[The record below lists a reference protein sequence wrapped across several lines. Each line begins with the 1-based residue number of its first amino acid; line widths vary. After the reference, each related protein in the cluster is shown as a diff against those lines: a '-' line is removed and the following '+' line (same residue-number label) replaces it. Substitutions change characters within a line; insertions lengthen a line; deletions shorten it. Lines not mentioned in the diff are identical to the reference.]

1 MRELWEPFTRVLYRS
16 QTGHLLFDPLISV
29 FRGKVFTLEIIN
41 TVLGKP
47 LGWIMYFCFN
57 LVQNY
62 GVTIIL
68 FTLISKIILLPISLM
83 VQKNSIKM
91 VKLQPE
97 IDEIK
102 NLYAGDKEKIG
113 EEQYK
118 LFEREG
124 YNPGI
129 GCLPTFIQIPI
140 VLGLI
145 QVIYHP
151 LQHLFR
157 VAKDT
162 AAVLIEKAGQL
173 LGAELTG
180 NSAELKV
187 IEAIQKGGIAEAVQ
201 DAGLLSAETIEK
213 IKAMQLDFFGIRL
226 SEIPSLKE
234 PGPLLLIPLISG
246 LSALALCLYQDRANV
261 LQREQGKLQQWGMT
275 IFLVLFSLYFTFLV
289 PAGIGLYWI
298 CSNLMAIVQL
308 MILNKIYAPEK
319 YIDYEARKAVKA
331 REQDNSEEA
340 RAARE
345 EERRLQLREHEDM
358 NRFYNTPNKLVMF
371 YSEKSGFYN
380 YFAEIIEYLLKRT
393 KIVIHYVTGDPNDA
407 VFQTDHPNLV
417 PYYVSDKNLG
427 TFFAQLDVPLVV
439 MTMPDLQT
447 YHIKRSVVRRD
458 IEYIYVF
465 HALMSTTMA
474 YRKAAFDHF
483 DTIFCVG
490 PYQVREIRET
500 EQKYGLKPKNL
511 IEHGYGQLD
520 RLLKEHEY
528 LPESGSETPMVLI
541 APSHQ
546 PGNIMESCVG
556 EIIDRLYD
564 AGYKVVVRPHP
575 QFVKRNPEFM
585 PELERLYAEKTG
597 ERLVFETNF
606 SSHKSIYSA
615 DLLITDWSGTAF
627 EFSYVTKRPTLFIN
641 TPMKVINP
649 EFDTYENKPMEI
661 TFRNVCGIS
670 IDPGETEH
678 IAEHAADVLSRS
690 DDYRQII
697 EQFMKE
703 NVYNIGRSGQ
713 NGAKYIVSRLIRK

>member
-1 MRELWEPFTRVLYRS
+1 M
-16 QTGHLLFDPLISV
+16 D
-29 FRGKVFTLEIIN
+29 IIN
-41 TVLGKP
+41 TILGKP
-47 LGWIMYFCFN
+47 LGWVMYFCYE
-57 LVQNY
+57 LVRNY
-62 GVTIIL
+62 GATIIL
-68 FTLISKIILLPISLM
+68 FTLISKIILLPISLL

-102 NLYAGDKEKIG
+102 KLYAGDKERIG
-113 EEQYK
+113 EEQFK

-129 GCLPTFIQIPI
+129 GCLPTVIQIPI

-151 LQHLFR
+151 LQHLFH

-162 AAVLIEKAGQL
+162 AASLIEMAGTL
-173 LGAELTG
+173 LGTELTG

-187 IEAIQKGGIAEAVQ
+187 IEAIQNGGIT
-201 DAGLLSAETIEK
+201 DAIWDGGLLAAETIDR

-234 PGPLLLIPLISG
+234 PGIILLIPLISG
-246 LSALALCLYQDRANV
+246 LSAMALCLYQDRANV
-261 LQREQGKLQQWGMT
+261 LQREQGKLQQLGMT

-298 CSNLMAIVQL
+298 CSNLMAIIQL
-308 MILNKIYAPEK
+308 MILNRIYSPEK
-319 YIDYEARKAVKA
+319 YIDYAARNAQKA
-331 REQDNSEEA
+331 REQNNSEES
-340 RAARE
+340 R
-345 EERRLQLREHEDM
+345 ERREAERQLQLREHEDM

-393 KIVIHYVTGDPNDA
+393 KIVIHYVTGDPNDV
-407 VFQTDHPNLV
+407 VFQMDQPNLV
-417 PYYVSDKNLG
+417 PYYVSDRNLG
-427 TFFAQLDVPLVV
+427 TFFAQLDVPVVV

-447 YHIKRSVVRRD
+447 YHIKRSVVRKD

-490 PYQVREIRET
+490 PYQVREIREC
-500 EQKYGLKPKNL
+500 EKKYDLKPKNL
-511 IEHGYGQLD
+511 VEHGYGQLD
-520 RLLKEHEY
+520 RLLREHEH
-528 LPESGSETPMVLI
+528 LPESEHEHPMVLI

-546 PGNIMESCVG
+546 PGNIMESCIE
-556 EIIDRLYD
+556 EIIDRLYE

-585 PELERLYAEKTG
+585 PDLERRYAEKTG
-597 ERLVFETNF
+597 ERLMFETNF
-606 SSHKSIYSA
+606 SSHASIYSA

-627 EFSYVTKRPTLFIN
+627 EYSYVTKRPTLFIN

-649 EFDTYENKPMEI
+649 EYDQYENKPMEI
-661 TFRNVCGIS
+661 TFREVCGIS
-670 IDPGETEH
+670 IDPTETSIIEK
-678 IAEHAADVLSRS
+678 HAAYVLGRS
-690 DDYRQII
+690 DDYREII
-697 EQFMKE
+697 GTFMKE

-713 NGAKYIVSRLIRK
+713 NGAKYIVSKLLRRS

>member
-1 MRELWEPFTRVLYRS
+1 MKKEGIDLEL
-16 QTGHLLFDPLISV
+16 
-29 FRGKVFTLEIIN
+29 IN

-47 LGWIMYFCFN
+47 LGWIMYFCYN
-57 LVQNY
+57 LAENY

-68 FTLISKIILLPISLM
+68 FTLISKIILLPISMM

-102 NLYAGDKEKIG
+102 KLYAGDKEKIG

-151 LQHLFR
+151 LQHLFHI
-157 VAKDT
+157 AKDIV
-162 AAVLIEKAGQL
+162 AQLISLAQ
-173 LGAELTG
+173 ELSGIELSG
-180 NSAELKV
+180 NSAELNI
-187 IEAIQKGGIAEAVQ
+187 IEAIQNGGLGETVES
-201 DAGLLSAETIEK
+201 AGLLAAETLEK
-213 IKAMQLDFFGIRL
+213 IRMMQLDFLGIRL
-226 SEIPSLKE
+226 SEIPSLKT
-234 PGPLLLIPLISG
+234 PGPELLIPVISG

-275 IFLVLFSLYFTFLV
+275 AFLVLFSLYFTFLV

-298 CSNLMAIVQL
+298 CSNLMAILQL

-319 YIDYEARKAVKA
+319 YIDYEARNAQKAKEA
-331 REQDNSEEA
+331 DNSEEA
-340 RAARE
+340 QARRE
-345 EERRLQLREHEDM
+345 EERLLHLREREDM
-358 NRFYNTPNKLVMF
+358 DRFYNTPNKLVVF

-393 KIVIHYVTGDPNDA
+393 KIVIHYVTGDPNDQ
-407 VFQTDHPNLV
+407 VFAMDCPNLV

-427 TFFAQLDVPLVV
+427 TFFAQLDVPVVV

-447 YHIKRSVVRRD
+447 YHIKRSVVRKD

-511 IEHGYGQLD
+511 VENGYGQLD
-520 RLLKEHEY
+520 RLLREHEN
-528 LPESGSETPMVLI
+528 LSAGDHERPMVLI

-546 PGNIMESCVG
+546 PGNIMESCITV
-556 EIIDRLYD
+556 IVDWLYD

-575 QFVKRNPEFM
+575 QFVKRNPDFM
-585 PELERLYAEKTG
+585 PELESRYADKTG
-597 ERLVFETNF
+597 DRLVFETNF
-606 SSHKSIYSA
+606 SSHESIYTA

-627 EFSYVTKRPTLFIN
+627 EYTFVTKRPTLFIN

-649 EFDTYENKPMEI
+649 EYDQYENKPMEI
-661 TFRNVCGIS
+661 TFRNTCGIS
-670 IDPGETEH
+670 IGPDEVDR
-678 IAEHAADVLSRS
+678 IADHVADVLARS
-690 DDYRQII
+690 DDYRQTI
-697 EQFMKE
+697 ESFMRT

-713 NGAKYIVSRLIRK
+713 NGAKYIVSELIRKS

>member
-1 MRELWEPFTRVLYRS
+1 
-16 QTGHLLFDPLISV
+16 
-29 FRGKVFTLEIIN
+29 
-41 TVLGKP
+41 
-47 LGWIMYFCFN
+47 MYFCFN
-57 LVQNY
+57 LVRNY
-62 GVTIIL
+62 GATIIL

-157 VAKDT
+157 VAKAA

-187 IEAIQKGGIAEAVQ
+187 IEAIQNGGIAEAVQ

-261 LQREQGKLQQWGMT
+261 LQREQGRLQQWGMT

-319 YIDYEARKAVKA
+319 YIDYEARNAAKAH
-331 REQDNSEEA
+331 EQDNSEEA

-520 RLLKEHEY
+520 RLLKEHEN

-546 PGNIMESCVG
+546 PGNIMESCAG

>member
-1 MRELWEPFTRVLYRS
+1 
-16 QTGHLLFDPLISV
+16 
-29 FRGKVFTLEIIN
+29 
-41 TVLGKP
+41 
-47 LGWIMYFCFN
+47 MYFCYN

-62 GVTIIL
+62 GLTIIL

-97 IDEIK
+97 MDEIK
-102 NLYAGDKEKIG
+102 KLYAGDKERIG
-113 EEQYK
+113 QEQYK

-151 LQHLFR
+151 LQHLFH

-162 AAVLIEKAGQL
+162 AASVIEMAGQL
-173 LGAELTG
+173 LGTEITG
-180 NSAELKV
+180 NSAELKA
-187 IEAIQKGGIAEAVQ
+187 IEAIQSGGIADAVR
-201 DAGLLSAETIEK
+201 DAGLLLAETIEK
-213 IKAMQLDFFGIRL
+213 IRAMQLDFLGIRL

-234 PGPLLLIPLISG
+234 PGVTLLIPVISG

-319 YIDYEARKAVKA
+319 YIDYEAMKARKASEA
-331 REQDNSEEA
+331 DNSEEA
-340 RAARE
+340 QARRE
-345 EERRLQLREHEDM
+345 AERQLQLREHEDM
-358 NRFYNTPNKLVMF
+358 DRFYNTPNKLVVF

-407 VFQTDHPNLV
+407 VFQMDQPNLV
-417 PYYVSDKNLG
+417 PYYVSDRSLG
-427 TFFAQLDVPLVV
+427 SFFAQLDVPVVV

-447 YHIKRSVVRRD
+447 YHIKRSVVRKD

-490 PYQVREIRET
+490 PYQVREIREN
-500 EQKYGLKPKNL
+500 EAKYGLKPKNL
-511 IEHGYGQLD
+511 VEHGYGQLD
-520 RLLKEHEY
+520 RLLREHES
-528 LPESGSETPMVLI
+528 LPEGGHERPMVLI

-546 PGNIMESCVG
+546 PGNIMESCVT
-556 EIIDRLYD
+556 EIIDRLYE

-575 QFVKRNPEFM
+575 QFVKRNPDFM
-585 PELERLYAEKTG
+585 PELESRYADRTG
-597 ERLVFETNF
+597 EQLVFETNF
-606 SSHKSIYSA
+606 SSHESIYSA

-627 EFSYVTKRPTLFIN
+627 EYTYVTKRPTLFIN

-649 EFDTYENKPMEI
+649 EYDQYENKPMEI
-661 TFRNVCGIS
+661 TFRKVCGIS
-670 IDPGETEH
+670 IDPDEVPN
-678 IAEHAADVLSRS
+678 IAGHVAEVFSRS
-690 DDYRQII
+690 DDFRQTIDA
-697 EQFMKE
+697 FMRE

-713 NGAKYIVSRLIRK
+713 NGAKYIVSQLLRK

>member
-1 MRELWEPFTRVLYRS
+1 
-16 QTGHLLFDPLISV
+16 
-29 FRGKVFTLEIIN
+29 
-41 TVLGKP
+41 
-47 LGWIMYFCFN
+47 MYFCFN
-57 LVQNY
+57 LVRNY
-62 GVTIIL
+62 GATIIL

-102 NLYAGDKEKIG
+102 KLYAGDKEKIG

-157 VAKDT
+157 VAKD
-162 AAVLIEKAGQL
+162 AAASLIQTVSQL
-173 LGAELTG
+173 LGTELTG

-187 IEAIQKGGIAEAVQ
+187 IEAIQNGGVADAVRET
-201 DAGLLSAETIEK
+201 GLLSADTFEK
-213 IKAMQLDFFGIRL
+213 IRTMQLDFFGIRL
-226 SEIPSLKE
+226 SEIPSLKT
-234 PGPLLLIPLISG
+234 PGPILLIPLISG

-298 CSNLMAIVQL
+298 CSNLMAIIQL

-319 YIDYEARKAVKA
+319 YIDYEARNARKA

-340 RAARE
+340 Q
-345 EERRLQLREHEDM
+345 ERREAERLLQLREHEDM
-358 NRFYNTPNKLVMF
+358 NRFYNTRNKLVMF

-393 KIVIHYVTGDPNDA
+393 KIVIHYVTGDPDDA
-407 VFQTDHPNLV
+407 VFQMNQPNLV

-427 TFFAQLDVPLVV
+427 TFFAQLDVPVVV

-447 YHIKRSVVRRD
+447 YHIKRSVVRKD

-490 PYQVREIRET
+490 PYQIREIRET

-520 RLLKEHEY
+520 RLLREHAE
-528 LPESGSETPMVLI
+528 LPDSGSDVPMVLI

-556 EIIDRLYD
+556 KIIDRLYE

-575 QFVKRNPEFM
+575 QFVKRNPDFM
-585 PELERLYAEKTG
+585 PELESLYAEKTG

-627 EFSYVTKRPTLFIN
+627 EYTYVTKRPTLFIN

-649 EFDTYENKPMEI
+649 EFDSYENKPMEI
-661 TFRNVCGIS
+661 TFRNTCGIS
-670 IDPGETEH
+670 IDPEDVEH

-690 DDYRQII
+690 DDYRQTI
-697 EQFMKE
+697 EQFMKD

-713 NGAKYIVSRLIRK
+713 NGAKYIVSRLIRNK

>member
-1 MRELWEPFTRVLYRS
+1 
-16 QTGHLLFDPLISV
+16 
-29 FRGKVFTLEIIN
+29 
-41 TVLGKP
+41 
-47 LGWIMYFCFN
+47 MYFCFN
-57 LVQNY
+57 LVRNY
-62 GVTIIL
+62 GATIIL
-68 FTLISKIILLPISLM
+68 FTLVSKIILLPISLM

-102 NLYAGDKEKIG
+102 NLYAGDREKIG

-129 GCLPTFIQIPI
+129 GCLPTLIQIPI

-151 LQHLFR
+151 LQHLFH
-157 VAKDT
+157 VAKET
-162 AAVLIEKAGQL
+162 AASLIETAGQL
-173 LGAELTG
+173 LGTQLTG

-187 IEAIQKGGIAEAVQ
+187 IEAIQNSGIGGAVRES
-201 DAGLLSAETIEK
+201 GLLAEETIEK
-213 IKAMQLDFFGIRL
+213 IRAMQLDFFGIRL

-234 PGPLLLIPLISG
+234 PGIILLIPLLSG
-246 LSALALCLYQDRANV
+246 LSALALCLYQDRENV

-308 MILNKIYAPEK
+308 MILNRIYAPEK
-319 YIDYEARKAVKA
+319 YIDYEARQARKAC
-331 REQDNSEEA
+331 EQDNSEEA
-340 RAARE
+340 QARRE
-345 EERRLQLREHEDM
+345 AERQLQIREHEDM
-358 NRFYNTPNKLVMF
+358 DRFYNTPNKLVMF

-393 KIVIHYVTGDPNDA
+393 KIVIHYVTGDPDDA
-407 VFQTDHPNLV
+407 VFRMDQPNLV
-417 PYYVSDKNLG
+417 PYYVSDKSLG

-447 YHIKRSVVRRD
+447 YHIKRSVVRKN

-474 YRKAAFDHF
+474 YRKGAFDHF

-500 EQKYGLKPKNL
+500 EQKYGLKAKNL

-520 RLLKEHEY
+520 RLLKEHEN
-528 LPESGSETPMVLI
+528 LPESDSGTPMVLI

-556 EIIDRLYD
+556 EIIDRLYE

-575 QFVKRNPEFM
+575 QFVKRNPDFM
-585 PELERLYAEKTG
+585 PELERLYADKTG
-597 ERLVFETNF
+597 DRLVFETNF
-606 SSHKSIYSA
+606 SSHESIYSA

-627 EFSYVTKRPTLFIN
+627 EYTYVTKRPTLFIN

-649 EFDTYENKPMEI
+649 EFDAYENKPVEI
-661 TFRNVCGIS
+661 TFRNICGIS
-670 IDPGETEH
+670 IDPDEVGQ
-678 IAEHAADVLSRS
+678 IADHAADVLSRS
-690 DDYRQII
+690 NDYRLTI
-697 EQFMKE
+697 EEFMKD

-713 NGAKYIVSRLIRK
+713 NGAKYIVSRLIRKS